1 MSFYTESGQHIYNPE
16 AYAKTGA
23 PMYKTKYTESQNIN
37 EKTYIYKLE
46 LENGKKYI
54 GKTNNVDR
62 RMNEHFSGKGAKVT
76 KKFKPIEG
84 EVIDSCNGYFSSEL
98 EQKKTEKYISKHGYD
113 NVRGGSYTNSKTLKY
128 SKNDDSKNKKCKR
141 CGNSGHYMSN
151 CYAKTHINM
160 YKLN

>member
-1 MSFYTESGQHIYNPE
+1 MSFYTQSGEKIYNPE

-23 PMYKTKYTESQNIN
+23 PMYKTKYIESKNIN

-54 GKTNNVDR
+54 GKTNNIDR
-62 RMNEHFSGKGAKVT
+62 RMDQHFNGNGAKVT

-98 EQKKTEKYISKHGYD
+98 EQNKTEKCISKHGYD

-128 SKNDDSKNKKCKR
+128 NNNFNAKKCKR
-141 CGNSGHYMSN
+141 CKRCGHYMSS
-151 CYAKTHINM
+151 CYASYHIKG
-160 YKLN
+160 YKLSV